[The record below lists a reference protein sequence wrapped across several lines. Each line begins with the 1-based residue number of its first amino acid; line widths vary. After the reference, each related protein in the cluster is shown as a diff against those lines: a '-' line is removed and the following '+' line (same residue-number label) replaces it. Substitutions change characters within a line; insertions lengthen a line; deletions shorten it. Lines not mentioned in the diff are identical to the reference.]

1 MRLPVGPAAIQVWPI
16 STPVKWP
23 PRRGIVRLVD
33 ERIPEGPIVDEPEG
47 EEHEVVTTPGA
58 DEPDVDER
66 IAA

>member
-1 MRLPVGPAAIQVWPI
+1 VGPAAIQVWPL

-33 ERIPEGPIVDEPEG
+33 DRIPEGPFVDEPE
-47 EEHEVVTTPGA
+47 V
-58 DEPDVDER
+58 DEPDIQRPPDEPETDER